1 MTTAE
6 KLVDCLQ
13 QEGVEY
19 IFGVPGEENEDLL
32 FAIDEKE
39 DIAFVPCRHEQ
50 GAAFMANVWGR
61 LTGKAGVCMSTLG
74 PGATNLVTGVADA
87 HLDKAPL
94 VAITAQGS
102 LQRLHHE
109 SHQNLD
115 ITQIFEPITKWN
127 TSISTPQIVTETVR
141 KAFKL
146 AEMEKPGATHIE
158 LPEDV
163 AMQELPK
170 EMPVLQD
177 AETFRPA
184 PNGDAM
190 LKVLQQIK
198 RSAFPLILAGNGA
211 IRKTCSDAIKTL
223 VEYTKIP
230 VATTFMGKGAIPDD
244 SPQSLMAIGLN
255 FDDYISEAFEKADLI
270 ISVGFDI
277 AEHNPKLW
285 NPRGNKRIIHIDYE
299 HAEVY
304 QHYQPIVEM
313 IGDITTTL
321 KKLYNQL
328 TMGDQYRNLPVW
340 YADIRERIH
349 EDIASYDLEPD
360 TPVFHV
366 PGVLNVLREKMN
378 RDALLISDVGSHKM
392 WIARNFK
399 TFQPGGC
406 LISNGLASMGIA
418 LPGAIAA
425 ALRYPDRQVVAVA
438 GDGGFMM
445 NVQELATA
453 KRLNLNITYI
463 VLKDDDYSLISWK
476 QKRHQGKSTGTQ
488 LNNPDFVKLAESFD
502 IIGYRP
508 ETPAELSG
516 MLDKALS
523 RKGIHLIE
531 VPVDPSIN
539 QALTEKLESYFANE
553 PEKQKEAAKGIA

>member
-6 KLVDCLQ
+6 KLVECLIG
-13 QEGVEY
+13 EGVEY
-19 IFGVPGEENEDLL
+19 IFGVPGEENEALL
-32 FAIDEKE
+32 FALDAKKE
-39 DIAFVPCRHEQ
+39 IRFISCRHEQ

-61 LTGKAGVCMSTLG
+61 LTGKAGVCLSTLG
-74 PGATNLVTGVADA
+74 PGATNLITGVADA

-109 SHQNLD
+109 SHQNLEV
-115 ITQIFEPITKWN
+115 TQIFEPITKWN
-127 TSISTPQIVTETVR
+127 TSISTPGIVSEAVR

-146 AEMEKPGATHIE
+146 AEAQKPGATHLE

-163 AMQELPK
+163 AAQEVPDEVSLLRESK
-170 EMPVLQD
+170 
-177 AETFRPA
+177 TFLPA

-190 LKVLQQIK
+190 LKVLQQINHA
-198 RSAFPLILAGNGA
+198 AFPLILVGNGA
-211 IRKTCSDAIKTL
+211 LRKTCSDAIRTL

-230 VATTFMGKGAIPDD
+230 IVSTFMGKGVIPDD
-244 SPQSLMAIGLN
+244 SPQSLMAVGLS
-255 FDDYISEAFEKADLI
+255 FDDYVNEALQKADLI
-270 ISVGFDI
+270 ISIGFDI
-277 AEHNPKLW
+277 AEHNPRQW
-285 NPRGNKRIIHIDYE
+285 NPNADKRIIHIDYE
-299 HAEVY
+299 PAEVY
-304 QHYQPIVEM
+304 QHYQPTVEM

-328 TMGDQYRNLPVW
+328 AMGHKYHDLPIW
-340 YADIRERIH
+340 YDDIRDRIR
-349 EDIASYDLEPD
+349 EEIASYKLEPETD
-360 TPVFHV
+360 TFHV
-366 PGVLNVLREKMN
+366 PGVLDILREKMD
-378 RDALLISDVGSHKM
+378 RDGLLISDVGSHKM

-399 TFQPGGC
+399 TYQPGSC

-425 ALRYPDRQVVAVA
+425 ALRYPERQVVAVA

-453 KRLNLNITYI
+453 KKLNLNITYI

-476 QKRHQGKSTGTQ
+476 QKRHRNKSVGTN

-502 IIGYRP
+502 IEGYRP
-508 ETPAELSG
+508 ESVAELSD
-516 MLDKALS
+516 MLDRSLQQA
-523 RKGIHLIE
+523 GIHLIE
-531 VPVDPSIN
+531 VAVDPSIN
-539 QALTEKLESYFANE
+539 QVLTQKLEKYFA
-553 PEKQKEAAKGIA
+553 PQAGPKKEMAENLN